1 MWLQICTYTWLSQ
14 MRRCFLT
21 RSKVL
26 GFANWKFYQCH
37 LFLLFRLLVGAP
49 EADAGQRGVVR
60 GGAVYKCRPDSP
72 GQCDLI
78 QFDKEGQW
86 EFSLIWLSVQQ
97 FVGDIYLRMS
107 YVRCAYVFS
116 CARIFKQM
124 SGNLKAQSSYL
135 SLRFFSTNFI
145 NFDRKTRSAMDIP
158 SNEFTWFCHK
168 LYYKRNFIIKERSG
182 HFI

>member
-86 EFSLIWLSVQQ
+86 VFSLIWLSVQQ
-97 FVGDIYLRMS
+97 FVGDIFLRMS

-116 CARIFKQM
+116 CARIFNQM

-135 SLRFFSTNFI
+135 SLRFFQLTLSISTEKQGQQWTFLPMNSPGFVI
-145 NFDRKTRSAMDIP
+145 
-158 SNEFTWFCHK
+158 
-168 LYYKRNFIIKERSG
+168 NFIIKG
-182 HFI
+182 TLL